1 MNSDPTFLT
10 IAEASRLIAGKA
22 LSPVELTEA
31 CLKRMQA
38 VDDALCSFITPTP
51 DLALAQAR
59 AAEAE
64 IVRDGT
70 RGALHGIP
78 YSLKDIYETAGI
90 RTTGQSRALADYVPA
105 RDCPAQEA
113 LNAAGGVLLGKT
125 TTWEFAHGGPSW
137 DVVAPPAHNPWNTSR
152 HPAGSS
158 SGSGAAIAAGLCLA
172 SMGSDTG
179 GSIRMPAAAC
189 GIAGIKPTYG
199 RVSRRGVLPN
209 SFSHDHTGPMAW
221 TSEDLAIL
229 LGVVAGHDARDP
241 GSADRPVPDY
251 RAALCGHAKGLK
263 IGVPWAWMDSEAPI
277 SAGSRQALEA
287 ALDVLRELGAT
298 VQPISLPPLL
308 AYNDCKRIIA
318 LAELFS
324 IHERTLRTQPDLL
337 GASLRYRIIGGALL
351 RAEDY
356 VQAMRM
362 RAELAAATQA
372 VFGQVDLIVTHCAE
386 PAGKLE
392 PTSPHWMFTQPNY
405 TTPFNSAGNPALS
418 VCNGYDSD
426 GMPWSMQIAGRLF
439 DEATVLR
446 VGDAYEKATAWRGR
460 RPDIAALAAQSAAIR
475 DAGATAPTSSAAAAS
490 PGPAATAPA

>member
-1 MNSDPTFLT
+1 MSGDPAFLT
-10 IAEASRLIAGKA
+10 IAEASRLIADKA
-22 LSPVELTEA
+22 LSPVELAEA
-31 CLKRMQA
+31 CLERMEA
-38 VDDALCSFITPTP
+38 VDAVLCSYITPTP
-51 DLALAQAR
+51 ELARTQAR
-59 AAEAE
+59 AAEAQ
-64 IVRDGT
+64 IMRDGP
-70 RGALHGIP
+70 RGPLHGIP

-90 RTTGQSRALADYVPA
+90 RTTGQSRSLADYVPA
-105 RDCPAQEA
+105 HDCPAQRA

-137 DVVAPPAHNPWNTSR
+137 DVVAPPARNPWNTAR

-229 LGVVAGHDARDP
+229 LAAVAGHDPLDP

-263 IGVPWAWMDSEAPI
+263 IGVPWAWMEQEAPI
-277 SAGSRQALEA
+277 SAGSRQALDT
-287 ALDVLRELGAT
+287 ALEVLRGLGAT
-298 VQPISLPPLL
+298 VQPIALPSLL
-308 AYNDCKRIIA
+308 AYNDCKRVIA
-318 LAELFS
+318 MSELFS
-324 IHERTLRTQPDLL
+324 IHQQTLRTQPDLF

-372 VFGQVDLIVTHCAE
+372 AFDDVDVIVTHCAE

-392 PTSPHWMFTQPNY
+392 PTSPHWMFTHPNY
-405 TTPFNSAGNPALS
+405 TTPFNTSGNPALS
-418 VCNGYDSD
+418 VCNGFDAD
-426 GMPWSMQIAGRLF
+426 GMPFSLQIAGRLF

-446 VGDAYEKATAWRGR
+446 VGDAYEKATAWRAR
-460 RPDIAALAAQSAAIR
+460 RPDIAALTTEAAACRAAGTGTTAEFSAA
-475 DAGATAPTSSAAAAS
+475 
-490 PGPAATAPA
+490 

>member
-1 MNSDPTFLT
+1 MSSDPTFLT
-10 IAEASRLIAGKA
+10 IAQASRMIAAKT
-22 LSPVELTEA
+22 LSPVELAEA
-31 CLKRMQA
+31 CLARMDA
-38 VDDALCSFITPTP
+38 VDAALCSYITPTP
-51 DLALAQAR
+51 ELALSQAR

-64 IVRDGT
+64 IMRGGS

-90 RTTGQSRALADYVPA
+90 RTTGQSRSLADYVPKQ
-105 RDCPAQEA
+105 DCPAQQA
-113 LNAAGGVLLGKT
+113 LNKAGGVLLGKT

-209 SFSHDHTGPMAW
+209 SFSHDHAGPMAW

-229 LGVVAGHDARDP
+229 LETVSGHDPLDP
-241 GSADRPVPDY
+241 GSADQPVPNY
-251 RAALCGHAKGLK
+251 RAALSGHAKGLK
-263 IGVPWAWMDSEAPI
+263 IGVPWAWMEQEAPI
-277 SAGSRQALEA
+277 SAGSRQALDA
-287 ALDVLRELGAT
+287 ALEVLCGLGAT
-298 VQPISLPPLL
+298 VQPITLPSLL
-308 AYNDCKRIIA
+308 AYNDCKRVIA
-318 LAELFS
+318 MAELFS
-324 IHERTLRTQPDLL
+324 IHENTLRTRPDLF
-337 GASLRYRIIGGALL
+337 GASLRYRIIGGAVL

-362 RAELAAATQA
+362 RAELAAAMQA
-372 VFGQVDLIVTHCAE
+372 VFEDVDLIVTHCAE

-392 PTSPHWMFTQPNY
+392 PTSPHWMFAQPNY
-405 TTPFNSAGNPALS
+405 TTPFNSAGNPAVS
-418 VCNGYDSD
+418 VCNGFDAD
-426 GMPWSMQIAGRLF
+426 GMPYSLQIAGRLF

-446 VGDAYEKATAWRGR
+446 VGDAYEKATAWRAR
-460 RPDIAALAAQSAAIR
+460 RPDIAALAAE
-475 DAGATAPTSSAAAAS
+475 AAACRET
-490 PGPAATAPA
+490 AAA

>member
-1 MNSDPTFLT
+1 MSDDPTFLT
-10 IAEASRLIAGKA
+10 LAEASRLIARKA
-22 LSPVELTEA
+22 LSPVELTQA
-31 CLKRMQA
+31 CLDRMDA
-38 VDDALCSFITPTP
+38 VDASLCSFVTPTP
-51 DLALAQAR
+51 ELALRQARDAQA
-59 AAEAE
+59 E
-64 IVRDGT
+64 IQRIGPRT
-70 RGALHGIP
+70 PLHGIP

-90 RTTGQSRALADYVPA
+90 RTTGQSRLLADHVPA
-105 RDCPAQEA
+105 QDCPAQVA
-113 LNAAGGVLLGKT
+113 LAAAGGILMGKT

-137 DVVAPPAHNPWNTSR
+137 DVFAPPAHNPWNTSR

-229 LGVVAGHDARDP
+229 LGLTAGHDPLDP
-241 GSADRPVPDY
+241 GSADIPVPDY
-251 RAALCGHAKGLK
+251 RAALCGHAKGLT
-263 IGVPWAWMDSEAPI
+263 IGVPWAWIDDEAPI
-277 SAGSRQALEA
+277 SSGNRKALEA
-287 ALDVLRELGAT
+287 ALDVLRGLGAT
-298 VQPISLPPLL
+298 VRPVTLPPLL
-308 AYNDCKRIIA
+308 AYNDAKRVIA
-318 LAELFS
+318 MAELYA
-324 IHERTLRTQPDLL
+324 IHEHDLRTRPDMF
-337 GASLRYRIIGGALL
+337 GASLRYRIIGGAIL

-362 RAELAAATQA
+362 RTDLAVSTQA
-372 VFGQVDLIVTHCAE
+372 AFAQVDLMVLPCAE

-392 PTSPHWMFTQPNY
+392 PTSPHWMFSQPNY
-405 TTPFNSAGNPALS
+405 TTPFNTAGNPALS
-418 VCNGYDSD
+418 VCNGYDAD
-426 GMPWSMQIAGRLF
+426 GMPYSLQIAGRLF

-460 RPDIAALAAQSAAIR
+460 RPDIAAL
-475 DAGATAPTSSAAAAS
+475 TAEAAALKS
-490 PGPAATAPA
+490 PAPA